1 MPTPTEIRE
10 ALPEKIAAL
19 KISAT
24 DLSKLTGWNRAQV
37 SGFLDGSR
45 QGMGINAMNEF
56 YQTVVAL
63 ERLAAMVAPIPVNWG
78 DTEMV
83 NCVLKK
89 IDAGD
94 ARLETLTRLIRE
106 ADSTSPDT
114 PSLEN
119 LILLSSILND
129 ADLKQIADSRHIPLS
144 TLREQV
150 AELGLQ
156 SQRAYIRIIEGM
168 KDEQNV

>member
-1 MPTPTEIRE
+1 VPTPTEIRV
-10 ALPEKIAAL
+10 ALPAKITAL

-24 DLSKLTGWNRAQV
+24 DLSKLTGWNRAQI

-45 QGMGINAMNEF
+45 QGMGIDAMNEF
-56 YQTVVAL
+56 YQTVVSL
-63 ERLAAMVAPIPVNWG
+63 ERLAAMVAPLPINFS
-78 DTEMV
+78 DAEMV
-83 NCVLKK
+83 NCVLTK
-89 IDAGD
+89 IAAGD
-94 ARLETLTRLIRE
+94 AHLETLTRLIRE
-106 ADSTSPDT
+106 ADSTSSDI

-129 ADLKQIADSRHIPLS
+129 QDLKQIADSRQIPLS

-156 SQRAYIRIIEGM
+156 SQRAFSRIIEG
-168 KDEQNV
+168 DQNV